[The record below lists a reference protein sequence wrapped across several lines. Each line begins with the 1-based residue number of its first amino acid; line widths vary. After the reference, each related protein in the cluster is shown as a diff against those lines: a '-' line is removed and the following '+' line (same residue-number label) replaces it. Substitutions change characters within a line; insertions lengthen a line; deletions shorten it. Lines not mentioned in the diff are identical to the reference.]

1 MNKDITQKKNLCKSN
16 IEFCEQ
22 YKVDLIK
29 ALAATTF
36 AIDEQIKL
44 TEIKINKFKAEMLEY
59 NKDD

>member
-1 MNKDITQKKNLCKSN
+1 MIKTTDRINELKSN

-29 ALAATTF
+29 ALADTTF

-44 TEIKINKFKAEMLEY
+44 TEIKINKYKAKLLKY
-59 NKDD
+59 ND